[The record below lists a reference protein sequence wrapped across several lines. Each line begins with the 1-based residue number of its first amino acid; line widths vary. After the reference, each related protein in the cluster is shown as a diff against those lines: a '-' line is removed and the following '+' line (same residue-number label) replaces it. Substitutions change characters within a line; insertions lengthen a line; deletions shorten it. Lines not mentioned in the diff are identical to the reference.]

1 MTNTMNK
8 TGEQIKFENGKV
20 FNIYSKLTKSG
31 IRFYKYSRGRFFP
44 ISKNEINEVLKNKQ
58 FINQ

>member
-1 MTNTMNK
+1 MKNTMNK

-44 ISKNEINEVLKNKQ
+44 ISKNEINERIYLS
-58 FINQ
+58 